1 LHTTNIAA
9 RKRFRDSKGDE
20 LLSSQNIRYK
30 LGLLLRRPKVKY
42 GREADDSAAKKTIN
56 ETSRTKPRKLGVE
69 NELRGD
75 ASKYEWV
82 GTGRA
87 HTSWK

>member
-30 LGLLLRRPKVKY
+30 LGLLLLRPEVKD
-42 GREADDSAAKKTIN
+42 GREADDPAAKKTVN
-56 ETSRTKPRKLGVE
+56 ETSRTKPRKLGV
-69 NELRGD
+69 
-75 ASKYEWV
+75 
-82 GTGRA
+82 
-87 HTSWK
+87 